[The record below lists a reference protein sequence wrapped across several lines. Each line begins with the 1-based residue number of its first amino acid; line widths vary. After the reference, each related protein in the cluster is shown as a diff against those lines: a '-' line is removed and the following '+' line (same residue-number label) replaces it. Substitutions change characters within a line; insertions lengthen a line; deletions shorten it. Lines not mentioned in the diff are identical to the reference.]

1 MRKVF
6 AGAMLFS
13 VIGAVI
19 LGGTLAWQDTRR
31 VAANQTVEVG
41 ILEWGSIYTQSSDAQ
56 LGPNGYQN
64 TIGFGTLSNTGEFNL
79 ALLGGQVLVT
89 NVRTLATPGSSHAN
103 CDTDNFFGSV
113 ETLPFDGDGYIA
125 PGQTVDR
132 AYIVKMQVADTAP
145 VSCMG
150 ATVTYDVFVT
160 VGTLG
165 NSPGDGFPDG
175 NPGN

>member
-19 LGGTLAWQDTRR
+19 LGGTLAWQNTKKIGET
-31 VAANQTVEVG
+31 QTVDVG
-41 ILEWGSIYTQSSDAQ
+41 FLDWGSVYTQNSDAQ

-64 TIGFGTLSNTGEFNL
+64 QIGIGSISNSGEFNL
-79 ALLGGQVLVT
+79 SLLGGLIVIR
-89 NVRTLATPGSSHAN
+89 NVQTIATPGSSHAN

-113 ETLPFDGDGYIA
+113 ESLVPPGDGFFA
-125 PGQTVDR
+125 PGVTVED
-132 AYIVKMQVADTAP
+132 AYVVKMSVADTAP
-145 VSCMG
+145 NSCMG
-150 ATVTYDVFVT
+150 ATVSYDVYVT

-175 NPGN
+175 TPE